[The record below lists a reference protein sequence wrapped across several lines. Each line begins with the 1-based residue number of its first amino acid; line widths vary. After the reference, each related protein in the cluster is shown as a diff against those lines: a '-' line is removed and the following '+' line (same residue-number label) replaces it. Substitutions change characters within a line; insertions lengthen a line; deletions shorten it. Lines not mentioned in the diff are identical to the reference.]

1 MRIAENSPECVLLI
15 PECKEDCEQF
25 IRMIMKQQQAVVLDV
40 NRRITGLRI
49 YKSNA
54 PCEVVE

>member
-1 MRIAENSPECVLLI
+1 MRIAENSPQCVLLV

-25 IRMIMKQQQAVVLDV
+25 IRMIMKQQQAVVLDSS
-40 NRRITGLRI
+40 RHITGLRI
-49 YKSNA
+49 YKSDA